1 MPNLAPQV
9 DIRDGQNVNS
19 NNDEFQKYRHKS
31 RENAVPRARNW
42 PEILKIYRAQVSQ
55 EVSQWVRLKQP
66 FGHFPAFMKIFIHFC
81 LQSLVGLLVG
91 FLLNALVLNLFL
103 KIEIRMSGHES
114 VDFMVVWRS
123 RRASA
128 CDRNGGASVG
138 STCSNNR

>member
-1 MPNLAPQV
+1 MIAQLAPQFMANFAPQV
-9 DIRDGQNVNS
+9 HMRNGQNVNS

-91 FLLNALVLNLFL
+91 
-103 KIEIRMSGHES
+103 I
-114 VDFMVVWRS
+114 
-123 RRASA
+123 
-128 CDRNGGASVG
+128 
-138 STCSNNR
+138 